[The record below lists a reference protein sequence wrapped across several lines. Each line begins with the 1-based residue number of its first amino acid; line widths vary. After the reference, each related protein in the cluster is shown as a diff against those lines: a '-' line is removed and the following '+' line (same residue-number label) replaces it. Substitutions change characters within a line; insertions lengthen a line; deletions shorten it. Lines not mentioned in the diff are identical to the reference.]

1 MATLAQLQARSAPAI
16 DTLLNEAVRRGA
28 QRLVELSKKEGVE
41 IRITSGYRSYAEQQE
56 LYNQGR
62 TAKSKAAGEK
72 IVTNAKPGTSYHNHS
87 LAIDFVLV
95 NSGYDMGADYD
106 EDGIADWIEVVTI
119 AKLLGFEW
127 GGDWKSFKDYP
138 HFQMTF
144 GLSTEELMAGSKP
157 SPARVALVVA
167 RIERVGDNKMDQ
179 LEIKVAEQGKAIEAL
194 QLTVND
200 ISRKLN
206 LSGKETFYKGYIAA
220 IEHAKASGVITSYED
235 KSKMELNIIQMLD
248 NIGLT
253 DPAAIAFLKTLGK
266 GVK

>member
-1 MATLAQLQARSAPAI
+1 MATLTQLQARSAPII

-28 QRLVELSKKEGVE
+28 QRLVELSKKENVE

-95 NSGYDMGADYD
+95 NSGYDMGADFD
-106 EDGIADWIEVVTI
+106 EDGISDWIEVVSV

-144 GLSTEELMAGSKP
+144 GLSTAELMGGAKP
-157 SPARVALVVA
+157 SPAQIRAALA
-167 RIERVGDNKMDQ
+167 KIEKAGDNVMEQ
-179 LEIKVAEQGKAIEAL
+179 LEIKVAEQGKALEAL

-206 LSGKETFYKGYIAA
+206 LSGKETFYKGYITA
-220 IEHAKASGVITSYED
+220 IEHAKTAGVITSYED

-253 DPAAIAFLKTLGK
+253 DPAVIAFLKAQRK
-266 GVK
+266 EVK